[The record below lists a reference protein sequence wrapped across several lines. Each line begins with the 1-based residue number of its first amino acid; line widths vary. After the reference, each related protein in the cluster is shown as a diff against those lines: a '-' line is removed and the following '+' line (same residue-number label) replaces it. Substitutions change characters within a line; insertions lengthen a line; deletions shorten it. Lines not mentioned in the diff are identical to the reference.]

1 MRNAVFLGGDAM
13 SDIVERLRKEEL
25 YWFCYPDY
33 LGSDLPEE
41 AADEITRLRAENRE
55 LSLQLLQ
62 AQGQAADAIAER
74 DELQAVFD
82 KTREANMRAI
92 KRWQEVTGRD
102 KSWPDHDY
110 LILWLLE
117 RWDEARAAL
126 RLFYGYGCPAC
137 GGDCGSANPPVNLC
151 PVQAAHR
158 ALAER
163 AP

>member
-1 MRNAVFLGGDAM
+1 MRDAVFLGGDAV
-13 SDIVERLRKEEL
+13 SDIVERLRDGHEL
-25 YWFCYPDY
+25 WPAPIK
-33 LGSDLPEE
+33 LE
-41 AADEITRLRAENRE
+41 AIDEITRLRAENRE